1 MEGTAAVSIFL
12 REVDRFRIGPKVT
25 KETSRNHIYYSA
37 NVWGSRYWEYLL
49 GLTLSLLV
57 IHTFVRPTALSLY
70 TNVIGYVG
78 LAIEAVL
85 PLPQIASNQ
94 RARSCKGF
102 RLSVLAN
109 WLLGDAMK
117 MGFFFMSEPGKVPWA
132 FKLCGIFQACCDL
145 GLGAQYWVYGDGQ
158 EDLARKVGLE
168 KDGRLI

>member
-1 MEGTAAVSIFL
+1 MSSFPALHCSDLGGET
-12 REVDRFRIGPKVT
+12 EK
-25 KETSRNHIYYSA
+25 TSRDSNTLMLSLRL
-37 NVWGSRYWEYLL
+37 SRYWEYLV

-57 IHTFVRPTALSLY
+57 IQTFIRPTGVSLY

-94 RARSCKGF
+94 RAHSCKGF
-102 RLSVLAN
+102 RLSVLVN

-132 FKLCGIFQACCDL
+132 FKLCGIFQACCDV
-145 GLGAQYWVYGDGQ
+145 GLGAQYWFFGEGQ
-158 EDLARKVGLE
+158 ADVGLKGGLE